1 MSFQHILAGSMLLEI
16 KNMTVHYGKSIAIQD
31 ISLDGSEGA
40 VVSIIGANGAGKST
54 MLRALSGLA
63 PLTSG

>member
-1 MSFQHILAGSMLLEI
+1 MLLEI